1 MVSKHL
7 KATAAVAILGV
18 LGFGA
23 SGAKAGSVIRS
34 GSTVDG
40 WTITYPTGIS
50 LIEDAV
56 VGNTLQIEKEAAF
69 VSMEGLVITFTQDA
83 PAADA
88 AQYISIVNENVT
100 NLTGQS
106 WGGFQ
111 MFLSNPEAPINAPA
125 TFVSQFNEI
134 TPFATGTLSTDVTP
148 NDTYTLGGGGS
159 VAPGATALWG
169 YDPNGGDL
177 TIDAN
182 PNANYG
188 AQGQYPQSFGFKELP
203 NAASVPLPASV
214 WMGLAGLG
222 MAGLVVQGKKAK
234 KVIA

>member
-1 MVSKHL
+1 MVWKHF
-7 KATAAVAILGV
+7 KATAAATVLGV
-18 LGFGA
+18 LGLGVTQA
-23 SGAKAGSVIRS
+23 HAGSVIRS

-40 WTITYPTGIS
+40 WTITYPSGIS

-106 WGGFQ
+106 WNGFQ
-111 MFLSNPEAPINAPA
+111 FILANPLAPTLAPA
-125 TFVSQFNEI
+125 SFVSEFNEI
-134 TPFATGTLSTDVTP
+134 TPFTTGTVSSGVTT
-148 NDTYTLGGGGS
+148 NDTFTIGGGGT
-159 VAPGATALWG
+159 VASGSTALWG

-177 TIDAN
+177 VMDAN
-182 PNANYG
+182 PNPNYG
-188 AQGQYPQSFGFKELP
+188 REGQYPQSFGLKELP
-203 NAASVPLPASV
+203 NAASVPSPR
-214 WMGLAGLG
+214 
-222 MAGLVVQGKKAK
+222 LV
-234 KVIA
+234 